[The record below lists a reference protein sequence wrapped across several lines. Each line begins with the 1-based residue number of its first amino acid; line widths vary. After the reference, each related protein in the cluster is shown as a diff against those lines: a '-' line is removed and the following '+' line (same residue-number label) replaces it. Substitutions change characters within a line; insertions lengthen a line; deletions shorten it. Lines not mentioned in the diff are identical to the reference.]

1 MRKTLA
7 KIACTS
13 SLHCVQNEKARKETR
28 SMRRIHQI
36 PFQAILQRREYAI
49 SQHAKLRV
57 TNIGVYGLTLVM
69 KVPQLARMTRG
80 AFGIISFPIQML
92 PSSSATAAE

>member
-1 MRKTLA
+1 
-7 KIACTS
+7 
-13 SLHCVQNEKARKETR
+13 
-28 SMRRIHQI
+28 MRRIHQI

-80 AFGIISFPIQML
+80 AFGIRIGVAQVIEGP
-92 PSSSATAAE
+92 PRNHNPRD